1 MNVVN
6 PMSARHP
13 PTAIPTFA
21 PTSSECDR
29 APTWGVPED
38 LTLVELASAVNIAIG
53 DTCDVAPAG
62 MVGSDAGLG
71 VVVDGVLV
79 ANVAGIVVVEDMSN
93 VRFRIMKLSKT
104 SGALCGALPLNTNS
118 SR

>member
-13 PTAIPTFA
+13 PTTIPTFA

-38 LTLVELASAVNIAIG
+38 LTLVELA
-53 DTCDVAPAG
+53 PAG
-62 MVGSDAGLG
+62 MAGSDAGLG
-71 VVVDGVLV
+71 VVVDGILV

-104 SGALCGALPLNTNS
+104 SGALCGALPLNTSS